1 VRGRL
6 FLVIRCDPIILDLKI
21 LLGSRVGEV
30 NGSDEFQF
38 ILDIEEGR
46 QMKNT
51 QITVVIMLSL
61 AALSL
66 TGCWRPAPCD
76 TELSV
81 KSGQTAWKGQEDFHW
96 PKGKRA
102 AISLTFD
109 DARVSQLDRGLPILD
124 AYGVKATFYVV
135 PRNVQ
140 QRVADWKKAAAN
152 GHEIANHSLK
162 HPCTGNFS
170 WSREKALENYTLEE
184 MGHELDEASA
194 AVEDL
199 LGVSP
204 ATFAYPC
211 GQKFVGWG
219 LETKSYVP
227 LVAER
232 FVVGRG
238 AFDEVANDPAFCDL
252 AQATGI
258 DLDCLDFEQA
268 KQLVDQAIAE
278 GRWLIFFGHDVGER
292 RRQTTIAATVE
303 ALCEYAQDPANGLWI
318 DRVATIGKYI
328 QQQRVRGN

>member
-1 VRGRL
+1 M
-6 FLVIRCDPIILDLKI
+6 VIIF
-21 LLGSRVGEV
+21 G
-30 NGSDEFQF
+30 
-38 ILDIEEGR
+38 
-46 QMKNT
+46 
-51 QITVVIMLSL
+51 L
-61 AALSL
+61 AGLSL
-66 TGCWRPAPCD
+66 TGCGSPYLRD
-76 TELSV
+76 TEASM

-135 PRNVQ
+135 PHNVQ
-140 QRVADWKKAAAN
+140 QRLADWKKAAAN
-152 GHEIANHSLK
+152 SHEIGNHSLK

-170 WSREKALENYTLEE
+170 WSREKALENYTLEQ

-194 AVEDL
+194 AIEHL
-199 LGVSP
+199 LGVRP

-211 GQKFVGWG
+211 GQKFVGRG

-227 LVAER
+227 LIAER

-252 AQATGI
+252 AHATGI
-258 DLDCLDFEQA
+258 DLDGLDSEQA
-268 KQLVDQAIAE
+268 KQLVDQAVVE
-278 GRWLIFFGHDVGER
+278 GRWLIFFGHDVGEPG
-292 RRQTTIAATVE
+292 RQTTVATTLE

-318 DRVATIGKYI
+318 DTVATIGKYI
-328 QQQRVRGN
+328 QEQRAGAIKGLVP

>member
-1 VRGRL
+1 
-6 FLVIRCDPIILDLKI
+6 
-21 LLGSRVGEV
+21 
-30 NGSDEFQF
+30 
-38 ILDIEEGR
+38 
-46 QMKNT
+46 MKNT
-51 QITVVIMLSL
+51 QIGVAIML
-61 AALSL
+61 AVAGLSL
-66 TGCWRPAPCD
+66 TGCGSSYLRD
-76 TELSV
+76 TEASM
-81 KSGQTAWKGQEDFHW
+81 KSGQTAWKGQKDFHW
-96 PKGKRA
+96 PEGKRA

-109 DARVSQLDRGLPILD
+109 DARVSQLDRGVHILD
-124 AYGVKATFYVV
+124 AYSVKATFYVV

-140 QRVADWKKAAAN
+140 QRLADWKKALAN
-152 GHEIANHSLK
+152 GHEIGNHSLQ

-170 WSREKALENYTLEE
+170 WSREKALENYTLEQ

-194 AVEDL
+194 AIEDM
-199 LGVSP
+199 LGVRP

-211 GQKFVGWG
+211 GQKFVARD

-278 GRWLIFFGHDVGER
+278 GRWLIFFGHDVGEP
-292 RRQTTIAATVE
+292 RRQTTIATTLI
-303 ALCEYAQDPANGLWI
+303 ALCEYAQDPPNGLWI
-318 DRVATIGKYI
+318 DTVATIGKYI
-328 QQQRVRGN
+328 QEQRARKN

>member
-1 VRGRL
+1 
-6 FLVIRCDPIILDLKI
+6 
-21 LLGSRVGEV
+21 
-30 NGSDEFQF
+30 
-38 ILDIEEGR
+38 
-46 QMKNT
+46 MKNS
-51 QITVVIMLSL
+51 QIGVVIVVGLTAAGL
-61 AALSL
+61 A
-66 TGCWRPAPCD
+66 GCRLPKLRSTEAPMN
-76 TELSV
+76 
-81 KSGQTAWKGQEDFHW
+81 SGQTAWKGQEDFHW

-140 QRVADWKKAAAN
+140 QRVADWKKAVAN
-152 GHEIANHSLK
+152 GHEIGNHSLK

-194 AVEDL
+194 AIEDL
-199 LGVSP
+199 LGVRP

-211 GQKFVGWG
+211 GQKFVGRDS
-219 LETKSYVP
+219 ETKSYVP
-227 LVAER
+227 LIAER

-258 DLDCLDFEQA
+258 DLDGLDFEQA

-278 GRWLIFFGHDVGER
+278 GRWLIFFGHDVGESG
-292 RRQTTIAATVE
+292 RQTTIAATLK
-303 ALCEYAQDPANGLWI
+303 ALCQYVQDPANGLWI
-318 DRVATIGKYI
+318 DTVATIGKYI
-328 QQQRVRGN
+328 QEQRVRSN